1 MIHCYRYDKIIID
14 FKIEEKDMLNIRPV
28 LNLRNKFMEIEK
40 ALDEA
45 DYVAKSIKKRL
56 TKKEVFNVLRK
67 KINAK

>member
-1 MIHCYRYDKIIID
+1 MIHCYRYGKIIID

-56 TKKEVFNVLRK
+56 TKKEVFNILRK

>member
-1 MIHCYRYDKIIID
+1 MILCYRYDKIIID

>member
-1 MIHCYRYDKIIID
+1 M
-14 FKIEEKDMLNIRPV
+14 FNIRPV